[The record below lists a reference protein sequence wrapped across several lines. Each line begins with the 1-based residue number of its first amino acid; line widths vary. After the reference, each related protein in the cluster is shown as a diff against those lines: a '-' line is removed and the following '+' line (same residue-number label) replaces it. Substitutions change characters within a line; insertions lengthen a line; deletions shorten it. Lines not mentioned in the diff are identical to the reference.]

1 MESAI
6 AKICHTYESLQASKQ
21 LIFFSKCKGVLTGYI
36 QTHVKGK
43 WLSLPFI
50 LVEKVAAP

>member
-21 LIFFSKCKGVLTGYI
+21 LIFFAKCQGVLAGYTQI
-36 QTHVKGK
+36 HVKV
-43 WLSLPFI
+43 LMAS
-50 LVEKVAAP
+50 

>member
-21 LIFFSKCKGVLTGYI
+21 LIFFSKPMCLDRLHANPCEGI
-36 QTHVKGK
+36 DGK
-43 WLSLPFI
+43 L
-50 LVEKVAAP
+50 KM

>member
-21 LIFFSKCKGVLTGYI
+21 LIFFAKCQGVLAGYT
-36 QTHVKGK
+36 QTHVKV
-43 WLSLPFI
+43 LMAS
-50 LVEKVAAP
+50 